1 MLDGKTFVCLART
14 VSKRIG
20 DYRSPETFFSIG
32 LGFDISHSKD
42 CIYAD
47 NLDEK
52 YYVPTG
58 LSCRTCERENCRQR
72 AFPPIHRAIKFDEN
86 ILMFFE
92 EDDFF
97 NILERFRGYNFEFL

>member
-42 CIYAD
+42 CIYANEKIKLLIP
-47 NLDEK
+47 NLK
-52 YYVPTG
+52 Y
-58 LSCRTCERENCRQR
+58 SNN
-72 AFPPIHRAIKFDEN
+72 FDECFLGADLLAN
-86 ILMFFE
+86 VC
-92 EDDFF
+92 
-97 NILERFRGYNFEFL
+97 YNGIS